1 MYGYTENMESFLD
14 LDATKSALDLVEE
27 IYLLCKKLPKE
38 EMYGLSSQIKRASSS
53 VVANIAEG
61 FGRYTYADKANR
73 YTIARGEC
81 TEVVA
86 HLHIAVR
93 VGFFSIEEIQ
103 TGLYL
108 ADQTGK
114 LLSGLISFCRK
125 KGSSPIPNS

>member
-1 MYGYTENMESFLD
+1 MQSFLD
-14 LDATKSALDLVEE
+14 LDATNSALDLVEE
-27 IYLLCKKLPKE
+27 IYLLCKKFPKE
-38 EMYGLSSQIKRASSS
+38 EMYGLSAQIKRASSS

-61 FGRYTYADKANR
+61 FGRYSYADKAHR

-93 VGFFSIEEIQ
+93 VGFVSMEEIQ
-103 TGLYL
+103 KALIL

-114 LLSGLISFCRK
+114 LLSGLISFCRRQ
-125 KGSSPIPNS
+125 GSLPIPNS